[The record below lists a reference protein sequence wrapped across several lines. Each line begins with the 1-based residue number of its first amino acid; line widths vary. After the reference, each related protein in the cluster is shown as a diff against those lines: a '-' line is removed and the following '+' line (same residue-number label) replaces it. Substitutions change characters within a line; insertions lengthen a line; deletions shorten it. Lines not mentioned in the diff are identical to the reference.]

1 MAEKQKKPQVVV
13 VYRKSKTAKKRY
25 MTVFNDIHVD
35 EVIMEKRKPL
45 LDNSYV
51 IDDIGVGTRFIE
63 DYKYYYSI
71 DKYNIV

>member
-25 MTVFNDIHVD
+25 MTVFNDTHVD
-35 EVIMEKRKPL
+35 DIIMEKRKPL
-45 LDNSYV
+45 LDNAYI

-63 DYKYYYSI
+63 DYRSFYNI